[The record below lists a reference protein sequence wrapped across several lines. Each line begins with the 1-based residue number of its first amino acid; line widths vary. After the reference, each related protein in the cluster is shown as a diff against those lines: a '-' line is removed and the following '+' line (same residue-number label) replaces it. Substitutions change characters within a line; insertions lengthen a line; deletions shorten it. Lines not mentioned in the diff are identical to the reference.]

1 MKELFKRTIASI
13 IIMLNPFEAVSS
25 FTTLLGV
32 IIMVHAA
39 ICVIDM
45 LMIKKDVGDLPKAF
59 EKFIKDTN

>member
-1 MKELFKRTIASI
+1 MAI
-13 IIMLNPFEAVSS
+13 IIMLNPFETVIS

-39 ICVIDM
+39 ICVIGM
-45 LMIKKDVGDLPKAF
+45 LMIKKDVWNLPKAF

>member
-1 MKELFKRTIASI
+1 
-13 IIMLNPFEAVSS
+13 MLNPFEAVIS

-32 IIMVHAA
+32 IIMIHVA

-45 LMIKKDVGDLPKAF
+45 LMIKKDVRNLPKAF

>member
-1 MKELFKRTIASI
+1 MKELFKRKIASI
-13 IIMLNPFEAVSS
+13 IIMLNPFKAAIS

-39 ICVIDM
+39 ICVIDT

>member
-1 MKELFKRTIASI
+1 MAI
-13 IIMLNPFEAVSS
+13 IVMLNPFEAVIS

-39 ICVIDM
+39 ICVIGM

>member
-1 MKELFKRTIASI
+1 MAI
-13 IIMLNPFEAVSS
+13 IIMLNPFKAAIS

-39 ICVIDM
+39 ICVIDT